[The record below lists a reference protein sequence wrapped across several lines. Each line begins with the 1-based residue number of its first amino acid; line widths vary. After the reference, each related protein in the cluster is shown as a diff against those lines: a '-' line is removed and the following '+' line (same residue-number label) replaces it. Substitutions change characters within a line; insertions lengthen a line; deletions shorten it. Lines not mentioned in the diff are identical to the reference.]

1 MLEAGKCMIK
11 KFLLT
16 VLLILTFSCG
26 AVFASIDN
34 PKFNGLVADEAGM
47 LMPDAEK
54 KINQTLKDIK
64 KKTGITVAT
73 ILLKSINGQP
83 IKVIGDNF
91 LNNITSMSKINW
103 KKINESLKASATS
116 FKEAGEEFFSGVKA
130 SVVELNEDKRPS
142 RDEIF
147 EMVKNNPN
155 LTSEEIAEMV
165 RKASLTD
172 EEREENL
179 LNELR
184 EKVLE
189 GYEAL
194 KNKGSEFL
202 ENSELVEKLG
212 NKIQKMID
220 DKDVKELREVL
231 TMESSLND
239 IIAGAKKF
247 TKNIGQ
253 RVENSLKEVL
263 EDKDKNQE

>member
-1 MLEAGKCMIK
+1 
-11 KFLLT
+11 
-16 VLLILTFSCG
+16 
-26 AVFASIDN
+26 
-34 PKFNGLVADEAGM
+34 
-47 LMPDAEK
+47 
-54 KINQTLKDIK
+54 
-64 KKTGITVAT
+64 
-73 ILLKSINGQP
+73 
-83 IKVIGDNF
+83 
-91 LNNITSMSKINW
+91 MSKINW

-147 EMVKNNPN
+147 EMVKNNPD

-179 LNELR
+179 LNELK

-202 ENSELVEKLG
+202 ENNELVEKLG